1 MFPHEKSF
9 WFSLNNEADMKRTI
23 QGILTQTWICLQRP
37 TLPLLF
43 FSPFFSPPPG
53 FASSPSFHNH
63 SVSLHRNQGDRFES
77 AQWSGRL
84 CCGCCSSII
93 FLRQTQVTLWR
104 YFLNSGHGLMTK
116 WELLCCHFLPP
127 RQILLEINTKPW
139 HRFKT
144 CFLFSLLLAPW
155 FDIVVWPSSWV
166 CDFPAKE
173 RQ

>member
-43 FSPFFSPPPG
+43 FSPFFSPPG

-155 FDIVVWPSSWV
+155 FDLVVWPSSWV